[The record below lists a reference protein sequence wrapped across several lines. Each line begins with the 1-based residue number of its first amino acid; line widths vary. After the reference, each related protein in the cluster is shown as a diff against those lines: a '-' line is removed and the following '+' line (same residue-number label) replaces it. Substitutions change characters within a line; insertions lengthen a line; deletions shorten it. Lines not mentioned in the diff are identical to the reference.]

1 MPIRPLPLLLVN
13 QIAAGEV
20 IERPASVVK
29 ELVENSLDAGATRI
43 DVAVEDGGRQLI
55 RISDDGCGIPADELP
70 LALAPHATSKLQTA
84 EQLAAIG
91 TLGFRGEALA
101 SIASVSRLRLT
112 SRARINGKPADEAAM
127 IESVGGE
134 TSGVAPA
141 AGAPGTV
148 IEIRDLFFN
157 TPARRKFLRQGPTEM
172 AHVTEAVTRIA
183 MVHPT
188 VAFRLS
194 HNGRTT
200 LDLEPADTPAQRC
213 IDLLGKE
220 LAEGLLEFSHELPH
234 NIARAGV
241 WGLAGAPSLAR
252 ATAKFIHLYVNGR
265 PIRDRNLQH
274 AVKEAYRGLMP
285 MDKFPLAVVMLD
297 IDPGEVDVN
306 VHPSKAEVR
315 FREPSRAHGLVL
327 TAVRQKLLGSDL
339 TPSVGGE
346 ELPGGYGVQGTG
358 YRGEDAPQGSGASS
372 APYPVP
378 RTPYPATGTARAPS
392 PADHR
397 FAEFFQRGNPL
408 RGQGTLDLPA
418 LREAMK

>member
-55 RISDDGCGIPADELP
+55 RISDDGTGIPADELP

-127 IESVGGE
+127 IESLGGE

-183 MVHPT
+183 MVHPG
-188 VAFRLS
+188 VSFRLS

-200 LDLEPADTPAQRC
+200 LDLEPAATPAQRC
-213 IDLLGKE
+213 IDLLGGE
-220 LAEGLLEFSHELPH
+220 LTEGLLEFSHELPH
-234 NIARAGV
+234 HIARAGV
-241 WGLAGAPSLAR
+241 WGMAGAPSLAR
-252 ATAKFIHLYVNGR
+252 ATAKFIHLSVNGR

-306 VHPSKAEVR
+306 VHPAKAEV
-315 FREPSRAHGLVL
+315 
-327 TAVRQKLLGSDL
+327 
-339 TPSVGGE
+339 
-346 ELPGGYGVQGTG
+346 
-358 YRGEDAPQGSGASS
+358 
-372 APYPVP
+372 
-378 RTPYPATGTARAPS
+378 
-392 PADHR
+392 
-397 FAEFFQRGNPL
+397 
-408 RGQGTLDLPA
+408 
-418 LREAMK
+418 